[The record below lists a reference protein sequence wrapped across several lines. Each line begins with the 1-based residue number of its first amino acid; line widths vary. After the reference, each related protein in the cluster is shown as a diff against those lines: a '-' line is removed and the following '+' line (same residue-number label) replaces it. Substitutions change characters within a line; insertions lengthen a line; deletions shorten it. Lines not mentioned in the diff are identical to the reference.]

1 MAQYERGSTAELVV
15 LWTDFPG
22 GSPVA
27 VTSPEIQINILGG
40 ATLVGPTGVGVT
52 NPELGYYAYSYAI
65 PALADTGLYEVI
77 WTGVNDDMDQVTSY
91 ATFEVV
97 EVPEVVDGGDG
108 CERME
113 FFNKHWWYAD
123 GSIAPGVRV
132 AVYEEDQNT
141 LVPIFSDVG
150 LTTPL
155 ANPSVTDGA
164 GLFTF
169 YAAEGTYWVV
179 AGDVHWADSV
189 CVTIGP
195 DPGDLFQPLATIDAK
210 GDLYAGIGPDSTTRL
225 GVGADGEV
233 LTADSA
239 EPTGMKWAPGG
250 GGGGGIPE
258 SIIDAKG
265 DLIAGS
271 APDTA
276 VRLPVGTNG
285 QVLSANS
292 ATGTGLQWIPAP
304 GGAVDS
310 VNGQTGVVVLTASDV
325 GAPPTSRNINTT
337 NGLTGGGS
345 LAADRTIEPVYGTT
359 ANTVAE
365 GDDTRIVNAI
375 QQTLV
380 DAKGD
385 LIAATADNVVTRLPV
400 GTNGQVLAA
409 NSGMA
414 TGLEWIPAPGG
425 AVDSVNGQT
434 GVVVLTASDVGA
446 QPIATIDAKG
456 DLYAGTGDNATT
468 RQAVGTNGQVLRANS
483 ATGTG
488 LEWDTLDA
496 ADVGA
501 VPTSR
506 QVLTTNGLTG
516 GGDLSADRT
525 LEPVY
530 GTTANTVAEGDDTR
544 IVNAIQVTI
553 IDAKGDLIA
562 GSAADTAVRVPV
574 GTNGFVLKAN
584 SATTPGVEWA
594 SLGISVPSINF
605 NDDRPV
611 ITTGNGV
618 ARWYNRGP
626 ALTIVGVWVSAGV
639 VPTGADIIVDVNING
654 TTIYSTQANRP
665 TVPATTNGG
674 AISAT
679 PNTTAVAVGDYF
691 TVDIDQIGSTIP
703 GGRIVVGI
711 VVNQSL

>member
-52 NPELGYYAYSYAI
+52 NPELGYYAYTYAI

-77 WTGVNDDMDQVTSY
+77 WTAVNDDLDPVTSY

-150 LTTPL
+150 LTTPA
-155 ANPSVTDGA
+155 ANPGVTDGA

-310 VNGQTGVVVLTASDV
+310 VNGQTGVVVLTAADV

-345 LAADRTIEPVYGTT
+345 LA
-359 ANTVAE
+359 
-365 GDDTRIVNAI
+365 
-375 QQTLV
+375 
-380 DAKGD
+380 
-385 LIAATADNVVTRLPV
+385 
-400 GTNGQVLAA
+400 
-409 NSGMA
+409 
-414 TGLEWIPAPGG
+414 
-425 AVDSVNGQT
+425 
-434 GVVVLTASDVGA
+434 
-446 QPIATIDAKG
+446 
-456 DLYAGTGDNATT
+456 
-468 RQAVGTNGQVLRANS
+468 
-483 ATGTG
+483 
-488 LEWDTLDA
+488 
-496 ADVGA
+496 
-501 VPTSR
+501 
-506 QVLTTNGLTG
+506 
-516 GGDLSADRT
+516 ADRT